1 MWTHVKRSFSIC
13 SVFMQMHLN
22 RVCLDADYKTNFS
35 KNLKLL
41 AFAQNIN
48 HSETTDPLQFGM
60 KKKKEKKNWLEI
72 IRKQNSCDHILFVFA
87 GFSGV
92 RIMQTNTKLFKSSDK
107 IIDFKLKWNG
117 MRCGRP
123 LRTHT
128 AHTHKRRRLQFCPTE
143 WSGVNHL
150 SYRSECIII
159 IISDFS
165 ASTEHHAHNKIHLPW
180 SIESMTIRVSARL
193 SILSW
198 ITKFISAEKPN
209 ILPMPHNGQHVC
221 CASRGFV
228 FVSSSFVPCLHRI
241 GTSGT
246 TAGMGP
252 TAKTLIYTK
261 DATTTC
267 VSRYETNH
275 PRQPASHPAGVL
287 VLVHTVTYAGCGA
300 AMAWR
305 IWHIASFENDV
316 RYIGQNLSYYKS
328 YTYSVCVFASFN
340 TQPYKPSSKSIKCRF
355 VPYFRSD
362 HGFIIS
368 HKHIHR
374 RHFLAL
380 AVDVNAVLV

>member
-1 MWTHVKRSFSIC
+1 MGCGVADHFAHTPLTLTSVVVFNFVRQSGAESII
-13 SVFMQMHLN
+13 SRIGQSALLLLFRISPPQKNTMHTTKFTYRDLSSLWPF
-22 RVCLDADYKTNFS
+22 VCLLACLFS
-35 KNLKLL
+35 HESRNLFRPKN
-41 AFAQNIN
+41 
-48 HSETTDPLQFGM
+48 
-60 KKKKEKKNWLEI
+60 
-72 IRKQNSCDHILFVFA
+72 
-87 GFSGV
+87 
-92 RIMQTNTKLFKSSDK
+92 RIFC
-107 IIDFKLKWNG
+107 
-117 MRCGRP
+117 RC
-123 LRTHT
+123 HT
-128 AHTHKRRRLQFCPTE
+128 
-143 WSGVNHL
+143 
-150 SYRSECIII
+150 
-159 IISDFS
+159 
-165 ASTEHHAHNKIHLPW
+165 
-180 SIESMTIRVSARL
+180 M
-193 SILSW
+193 
-198 ITKFISAEKPN
+198 
-209 ILPMPHNGQHVC
+209 
-221 CASRGFV
+221 ASRGFV
-228 FVSSSFVPCLHRI
+228 FVSSSIVPCLHRI

-246 TAGMGP
+246 TAGMRP

-275 PRQPASHPAGVL
+275 PRQPASYPAGVL
-287 VLVHTVTYAGCGA
+287 VLVYAGCGA
-300 AMAWR
+300 AMATAWR